1 MCKDRADWRSEAPA
15 GSLVLMEKH
24 LDGWLAHK
32 EELSSTICDSD
43 DDTTDHLARVVAGAT
58 AQKVDAKEGVES
70 QCASSA
76 AASRRGLELARIAG

>member
-1 MCKDRADWRSEAPA
+1 MAMLPTWR
-15 GSLVLMEKH
+15 H
-24 LDGWLAHK
+24 TRR
-32 EELSSTICDSD
+32 STIESFAGAKNER
-43 DDTTDHLARVVAGAT
+43 LARVVAGAT